1 MPLQAGSIF
10 RPLGPP
16 LSSWPRPYKIFDI
29 QVNFYNH
36 LFFGEG
42 RGVSG
47 LLLPA
52 GRKPRACFGSPV
64 SSPPPQDQADMREG
78 GIVRRLT
85 RGQKKTVA
93 ERMFCHRS
101 LCGDVPCCGCR
112 IRIRLQHEKRD
123 TYYCESFHIYLYSR
137 SPQPLLGHRNNHLLS
152 TTNNFE
158 RRILLHIPATRRR
171 RLLWQP

>member
-1 MPLQAGSIF
+1 MTKVCYYLEFSYIYKHLIINKKALCLIAEGCTPGAHITNWVSTTCEVLFS
-10 RPLGPP
+10 R
-16 LSSWPRPYKIFDI
+16 LSDCKPRPE
-29 QVNFYNH
+29 QVT
-36 LFFGEG
+36 
-42 RGVSG
+42 
-47 LLLPA
+47 
-52 GRKPRACFGSPV
+52 
-64 SSPPPQDQADMREG
+64 PPHDHADMREG